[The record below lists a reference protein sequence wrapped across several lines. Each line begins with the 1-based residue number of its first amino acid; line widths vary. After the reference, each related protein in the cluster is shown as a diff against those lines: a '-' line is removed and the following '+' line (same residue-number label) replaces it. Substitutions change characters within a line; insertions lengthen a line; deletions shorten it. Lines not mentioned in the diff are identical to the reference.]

1 LGKRCSYIHQTR
13 LRRLAQRVK
22 NDDNRFDGIKMSH
35 KNIESNS
42 PFQQLVQG
50 RKSIRRYLDKSVEK
64 EKILL
69 CLEAARLSPSAEN
82 AQPWRFLVINDPDI
96 RVNFAEEVF
105 SGIYSVSKFAAK
117 APVLILILAKL
128 DFVVHR
134 LGKQIQNIN
143 FHLLDTGI
151 AGEHM
156 VLQAEELGLG
166 TCWIGWFNTR
176 KARKFFKIPNKY
188 KVISLLAMGYYE
200 KKPSRERKRKM
211 LEEIVWFNR
220 IE

>member
-1 LGKRCSYIHQTR
+1 
-13 LRRLAQRVK
+13 
-22 NDDNRFDGIKMSH
+22 MSH

-50 RKSIRRYLDKSVEK
+50 RKSIRRYLDKSVER

-69 CLEAARLSPSAEN
+69 CLEAARLAPSAEN
-82 AQPWRFLVINDPDI
+82 AQPWRFLVIDDPDI

-128 DFVVHR
+128 GFIVHR

-176 KARKFFKIPNKY
+176 KARKFFKIPNRY